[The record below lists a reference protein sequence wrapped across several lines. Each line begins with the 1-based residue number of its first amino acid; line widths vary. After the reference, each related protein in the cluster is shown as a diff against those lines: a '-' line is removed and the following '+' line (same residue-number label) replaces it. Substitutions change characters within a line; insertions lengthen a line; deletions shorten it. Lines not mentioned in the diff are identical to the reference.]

1 MQYNADGHDT
11 IFPVIISG
19 VISGFVYGICLKH
32 NSSTGGTDIVGSFIH
47 KSKPEFNTVWIIFSI
62 NTAVAISSFFVYGLN
77 YQPVILCII
86 YSFVSSKIGD
96 AIFKGANSAVR
107 FEVITTHPDEIGQ
120 EIMTT
125 LRHGCTLI
133 SATGLYSGTKQSL
146 LVCIVNP
153 RQMVDFENILK
164 KYDNTFACVGSVSRT
179 FGNFKKIK

>member
-1 MQYNADGHDT
+1 MAS
-11 IFPVIISG
+11 VAA
-19 VISGFVYGICLKH
+19 GFFNGLFYSLSVRLGG
-32 NSSTGGTDIVGSFIH
+32 STGGTDIVGSFIH